1 LKDRF
6 KDALAENTTFT
17 VQNFEVEKN
26 NISLKCSSHPFKLV
40 FNSCTLIQ
48 DLNVHKIP
56 MPEYKFTDFA
66 DIKQGKARPDV
77 VVGKRFIIYI
87 LPKFDKFELLQPLT

>member
-1 LKDRF
+1 
-6 KDALAENTTFT
+6 
-17 VQNFEVEKN
+17 
-26 NISLKCSSHPFKLV
+26 
-40 FNSCTLIQ
+40 
-48 DLNVHKIP
+48 